1 MTIATDAIA
10 RTDVP
15 TGLPYEELSQRF
27 ESTLGTWHPATAQGF
42 IERHAPWPDVE
53 AEATKIAGTFGLM
66 IIAAINQ
73 GQLTSLSGHQK
84 KCRLYLVGNP
94 VIATRILDIDP
105 LAALYVPFR
114 VAIYEGDGGGG
125 ARISFDR
132 PGSSLA
138 TLGNAEIDVIGRQL
152 DDKIDAVVQAICG
165 PRSKGG

>member
-1 MTIATDAIA
+1 MTIATAAIA
-10 RTDVP
+10 RTDVS
-15 TGLPYEELSQRF
+15 TRLPYDELSQRF
-27 ESTLGTWHPATAQGF
+27 ESTLGTWHPATAQEF
-42 IERHAPWPDVE
+42 IERRAPWPDVE
-53 AEATKIAGTFGLM
+53 AEAAKIAGVFGLI

-73 GQLTSLSGHQK
+73 GQLTSLSGYPK

-94 VIATRILDIDP
+94 VIATQILDIDP

-114 VAIYEGDGGGG
+114 VAIYEGYGAGG

-138 TLGNAEIDVIGRQL
+138 TLGNATIDAIGRQL

-165 PRSKGG
+165 RESV

>member
-1 MTIATDAIA
+1 MTTMTGSIA

-15 TGLPYEELSQRF
+15 TGLPYDALSQRF
-27 ESTLGTWHPATAQGF
+27 ESTLGAWHPATAQGF
-42 IERHAPWPDVE
+42 IERRAPWSDVE
-53 AEATKIAGTFGLM
+53 AEAAKIAGAFGLM

-73 GQLTSLSGHQK
+73 GQLTSLSGHPK

-114 VAIYEGDGGGG
+114 VAIYEVDGAGE

-138 TLGNAEIDVIGRQL
+138 TLGNAKIDAIGHQL

-165 PRSKGG
+165 RESSV

>member
-1 MTIATDAIA
+1 MAIAKLTVA
-10 RTDVP
+10 RTDFS
-15 TGLPYEELSQRF
+15 TTLPYEELSQRF

-42 IERHAPWPDVE
+42 IERRAPWSDVE
-53 AEATKIAGTFGLM
+53 AEAAKIAGAFGLM

-73 GQLTSLSGHQK
+73 GQLTSLSGHPK

-114 VAIYEGDGGGG
+114 VAIYEGDGAGG
-125 ARISFDR
+125 AQISFDR

-138 TLGNAEIDVIGRQL
+138 TLGNAKIDVIGRQL

-165 PRSKGG
+165 PGSKGG

>member
-1 MTIATDAIA
+1 MTTMTGTIA

-15 TGLPYEELSQRF
+15 TGLPYDELSQRF

-42 IERHAPWPDVE
+42 VERRAPWPDVE
-53 AEATKIAGTFGLM
+53 AEAAKIAGSFGLM

-73 GQLTSLSGHQK
+73 GQLTSLSGYPK

-105 LAALYVPFR
+105 LGALYVPFR
-114 VAIYEGDGGGG
+114 VAIYAGDGSG

-138 TLGNAEIDVIGRQL
+138 TLGNATIDAIGRQL

-165 PRSKGG
+165 RESV

>member
-1 MTIATDAIA
+1 MTTMNGTIA

-15 TGLPYEELSQRF
+15 TGLPYEELSKRF

-42 IERHAPWPDVE
+42 VERRAPWPEVE
-53 AEATKIAGTFGLM
+53 AEAAKIAGSFGLM

-73 GQLTSLSGHQK
+73 GQLTSLSGHLKQ
-84 KCRLYLVGNP
+84 CRLYLVGNP
-94 VIATRILDIDP
+94 VIATRILDINP

-114 VAIYEGDGGGG
+114 VAIYEGDGAGG

-138 TLGNAEIDVIGRQL
+138 TLGNAKIDAIGRQL

-165 PRSKGG
+165 RESSV